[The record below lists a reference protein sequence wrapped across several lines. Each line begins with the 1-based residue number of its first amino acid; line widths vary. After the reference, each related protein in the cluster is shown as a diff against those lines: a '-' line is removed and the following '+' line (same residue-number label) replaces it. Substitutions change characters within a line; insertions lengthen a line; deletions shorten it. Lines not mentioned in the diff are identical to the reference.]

1 MMLAHFTFALKKTFR
16 NLFSK
21 MPRPSKIICL
31 YFQNFSLCNMSK
43 PKKKTRHSS
52 GDIGKLIGGP
62 SDLPVSDIPTLRD
75 VLAKGQQIC
84 DMLGKESSGKDV
96 KHVDLVKHLRQEIAS
111 QYTKV
116 NSNLPLITEKSIENK
131 LLREWKKYKGFVKAN
146 TTTSSSKYEDYSSKL
161 NKIFDIIS
169 CKCPILICDSFGC
182 SGCSEKVHLLCDC
195 KD

>member
-1 MMLAHFTFALKKTFR
+1 MGPVIYLCLTFLLFEMFLPKDNKSVICWGKNLLEKML
-16 NLFSK
+16 
-21 MPRPSKIICL
+21 
-31 YFQNFSLCNMSK
+31 
-43 PKKKTRHSS
+43 
-52 GDIGKLIGGP
+52 
-62 SDLPVSDIPTLRD
+62 
-75 VLAKGQQIC
+75 
-84 DMLGKESSGKDV
+84 

-161 NKIFDIIS
+161 NKIFNIIS
-169 CKCPILICDSFGC
+169 CKCPILICESFGC
-182 SGCSEKVHLLCDC
+182 SGCSEKVHLLCAC